1 MKKKKPLTEQ
11 KLKCD
16 CGEWASPKT
25 FKVEG
30 FKVRGWFCKKC
41 KEIWYSDDI
50 NQVLMMNKLKKQ
62 PIAVKVGRLGES
74 QIVRIPKD
82 ICTAVGLKVGKKVL
96 VYPNSR
102 DTIEIKIRQHQKQT
116 ARK

>member
-1 MKKKKPLTEQ
+1 MKRDITEQ
-11 KLKCD
+11 KLECD

-50 NQVLMMNKLKKQ
+50 NQVLMMRKLKKQ

-74 QIVRIPKD
+74 EIVRIPKEVG
-82 ICTAVGLKVGKKVL
+82 IAVGLKVGEEVL
-96 VYPNSR
+96 IYPENPKNIR
-102 DTIEIKIRQHQKQT
+102 IKIK
-116 ARK
+116 